1 MQKWG
6 IDISKWQKGFDFD
19 KAKAEGVEFIIL
31 RGAYSNSKDSCFDG
45 FYKSCKDKGIPVGVY
60 HYSMAQTVQD
70 AKNEAKL
77 MLSILKG
84 KQFEYPIYLDVEDK
98 TQAKLGKSALT
109 SIIKTYCDTLEDAG
123 YYAGIYSTYS
133 YLNSYTNIA
142 ELRKYDKWIAQW
154 YTHRSFTI
162 DHGMWQFGGETNY
175 LRSNNVAG
183 VVCDQDYCYKD
194 YPTIMRKSGLNGF
207 KKTDDTNTSP
217 VEEKPLKSVSEV
229 AKEVIDGKWGNG
241 DDRKKKLTAAGYNYD
256 EIQAKVNELCKPKK
270 TVDQLAREVIAGQW
284 GTGLNRKQRLT
295 AAGYDYNAVQ
305 KRVNEL
311 L

>member
-1 MQKWG
+1 MRRFG

-19 KAKAEGVEFIIL
+19 RAKSEGVEFIIL
-31 RGAYSNSKDSCFDG
+31 RGAYSFSGDSCFED
-45 FYKSCKDKGIPVGVY
+45 FYKTCKKKGIPVGVY

-70 AKNEAKL
+70 AKNEARL

-84 KQFEYPIYLDVEDK
+84 KKLEYPVYLDVEDQIQK
-98 TQAKLGKSALT
+98 SLGKDTLT
-109 SIIKTYCDTLEDAG
+109 AIIKTYCDTLQAAG
-123 YYAGIYSTYS
+123 YYVGIYSTYY
-133 YLNSYTNIA
+133 YLRDYTHIKK
-142 ELRKYDKWIAQW
+142 LCKYDKWIAQW
-154 YTHRSFTI
+154 NTRCTSPIPY
-162 DHGMWQFGGETNY
+162 GMWQFGGETNKI
-175 LRSNNVAG
+175 RSNKIAG
-183 VVCDQDYCYKD
+183 VTCDQDYAYFD
-194 YPTIMRKSGLNGF
+194 YPSIMRKSGLNGF
-207 KKTDDTNTSP
+207 KNSDDTNTPP

-241 DDRKKKLTAAGYNYD
+241 AGRKARLTAAGYNYD
-256 EIQAKVNELCKPKK
+256 DVQEKVNELCKNKK

-284 GTGLNRKQRLT
+284 GTGLNRKQILT

>member
-284 GTGLNRKQRLT
+284 GTGLNRKNRLT
-295 AAGYDYNAVQ
+295 QAGYDYNSVQ

>member
-45 FYKSCKDKGIPVGVY
+45 FYKSCKDRGIPVGVY

>member
-175 LRSNNVAG
+175 LRSNKVAG